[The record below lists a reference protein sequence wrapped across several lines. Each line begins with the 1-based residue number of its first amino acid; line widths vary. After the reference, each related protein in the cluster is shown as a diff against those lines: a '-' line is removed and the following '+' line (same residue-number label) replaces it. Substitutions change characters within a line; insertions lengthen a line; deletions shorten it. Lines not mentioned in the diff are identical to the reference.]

1 MRAPVSIDA
10 SATVKQAAQL
20 MRSKG
25 TSAIIVNK
33 GGKHGLLTSSDIL
46 GRVVADGRDPLKTK
60 VEDVMTE
67 KFWMLPAEADVETAA
82 EFMREK
88 DIRHLPLTD
97 EEGEIVGMISVRD
110 ISHNVSFYL
119 ARHLHE
125 EDFERPHYYEERIS
139 SKK

>member
-10 SATVKQAAQL
+10 GATVKQAAQL

-25 TSAIIVNK
+25 ASAIIVNK
-33 GGKHGLLTSSDIL
+33 GRKHGLLTSSDIL

-67 KFWMLPAEADVETAA
+67 KFLVLPAEADVETAA
-82 EFMREK
+82 EFMRDK
-88 DIRHLPLTD
+88 NVRHLPLTD
-97 EEGEIVGMISVRD
+97 EKGEIIGMISVRD

-125 EDFERPHYYEERIS
+125 ENFERPHYFEERV
-139 SKK
+139 KTK